1 MTGRFCWKHSFGE
14 LMLLGSR
21 SSHWRFFLFGCFS
34 YLSAVRSPL
43 KIPEVLVPPGK
54 YQLWGLFRPD
64 RSLFGAIVVLHG
76 MIVVVFARRPV
87 V

>member
-1 MTGRFCWKHSFGE
+1 MGLDSDF
-14 LMLLGSR
+14 
-21 SSHWRFFLFGCFS
+21 FFLGVFI
-34 YLSAVRSPL
+34 YLSAIRSFFKFP
-43 KIPEVLVPPGK
+43 KVLVPPGI
-54 YQLWGLFRPD
+54 YQPWGLFRPD